1 MGSLLAVYR
10 DRHEADAAARD
21 LVERMSVPRESLHV
35 GERADLELSLRAE
48 MDQETSDVIGSPGLG
63 AVMTKEMFRGATLFG
78 LGLGGIGVVVGAA
91 LGLVLPGASG
101 WSTGGKVLLG
111 IVIGA
116 LFFGT
121 VGTLLGGGLAMKS
134 PEDRL
139 AAERGVP
146 VARRLGVGRRRAGA
160 RRPPSDPAR
169 RPLGNPADR
178 HAGDRGT
185 GRPGRSGGG
194 VRREFRGSASAGLK
208 GSGSSPSGVG
218 YAPDSGAAPRRVTW
232 PRTVTFPP
240 DWPKVEA
247 LRKSRVSWASL
258 RASST

>member
-1 MGSLLAVYR
+1 MRPLVISWNGCPFPESRCTSGNAV
-10 DRHEADAAARD
+10 
-21 LVERMSVPRESLHV
+21 
-35 GERADLELSLRAE
+35 DLELSLRAE

-146 VARRLGVGRRRAGA
+146 VRVDSVSVDAEQVLVAHHPIRLDVLSGTRRIDTPVTEG
-160 RRPPSDPAR
+160 
-169 RPLGNPADR
+169 
-178 HAGDRGT
+178 
-185 GRPGRSGGG
+185 PGGLAE
-194 VRREFRGSASAGLK
+194 VVEEFVANSE
-208 GSGSSPSGVG
+208 
-218 YAPDSGAAPRRVTW
+218 DPRRQG
-232 PRTVTFPP
+232 
-240 DWPKVEA
+240 
-247 LRKSRVSWASL
+247 
-258 RASST
+258 